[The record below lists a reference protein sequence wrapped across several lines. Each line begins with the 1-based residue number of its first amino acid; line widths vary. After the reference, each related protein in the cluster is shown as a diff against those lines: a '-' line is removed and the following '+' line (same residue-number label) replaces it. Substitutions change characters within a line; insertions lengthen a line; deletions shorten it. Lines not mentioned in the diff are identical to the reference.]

1 MTLFLNNSQEII
13 TRLVS
18 SIRLQN
24 QLTEKV
30 KHQQYL
36 QETVITNAMKLKQLA
51 RTNIDKT
58 QDILTN
64 VIQAARHEYDLL
76 KQVKDLL
83 HLSLYEHSPSI
94 RSVLFHKRSKQSYE
108 LLVLIHFGFTF
119 SPCVLFISSPFLNE
133 LVALGDEII
142 PGKASLYHR
151 FRLDLF
157 YFVQCLFMSL
167 SNGIIRCL
175 Q

>member
-1 MTLFLNNSQEII
+1 MVFLNNSQEII

-18 SIRLQN
+18 SIHLQN

-58 QDILTN
+58 QDILSN

-76 KQVKDLL
+76 KQVDDHSY
-83 HLSLYEHSPSI
+83 HLFDESSLSI
-94 RSVLFHKRSKQSYE
+94 RSVLFHKQFKQSFE
-108 LLVLIHFGFTF
+108 LRVLTHSGSIF
-119 SPCVLFISSPFLNE
+119 SLCLRFISSPFLNE
-133 LVALGDEII
+133 RVGLGEDIHPRRTI
-142 PGKASLYHR
+142 SSDH
-151 FRLDLF
+151 
-157 YFVQCLFMSL
+157 
-167 SNGIIRCL
+167 
-175 Q
+175 